1 MPMIDFTYPEGA
13 LTAEGR
19 AEAVDRMTTAILN
32 HEGVP
37 DNEHSRLF
45 SWCYVHELP
54 ADAIN
59 VGGQPSEKPVY
70 RVAVAVP
77 HSTVIHGQ
85 APWATSRRRALAREV
100 TEIVLEAEGTDYS
113 PAEAWRVW
121 VIMHE
126 VAEGFWSMAGELFRF
141 EDLVSYIASDQMQT
155 NVGSKLRQA
164 ADEALIAQP
173 AATTADS

>member
-19 AEAVDRMTTAILN
+19 TEAVERLTTAILE

-54 ADAIN
+54 DHAIN
-59 VGGQPSEKPVY
+59 IGGRPSEKPIY

-77 HSTVIHGQ
+77 HSTQIHGQ
-85 APWATSRRRALAREV
+85 APWATARRRALAREV
-100 TEIVLEAEGTDYS
+100 TEIVLEAEGTEYS
-113 PAEAWRVW
+113 PADAWRVW

-126 VAEGFWSMAGELFRF
+126 VDEGFWSMAGTLFRF
-141 EDLVSYIASDQMQT
+141 EDLVSYIAPEHVQT
-155 NVGSKLRQA
+155 TVGGRLRQA
-164 ADEALIAQP
+164 ADEALSARQV
-173 AATTADS
+173 